1 MKKCAFIS
9 LFLLLNFNSFS
20 QKCDCTFNFKWLK
33 DTFEKNDA
41 GFEYILKKK
50 GQLAYNYLNQDI
62 SNRAQATNDFT
73 TCKSL
78 MEEWLRFFRKYHLS
92 ISLSDSLNK
101 LENIKYVDDL
111 NKSIANISKSTFDS
125 HEKFI
130 IDDDKWNLYLKNLD
144 ITSVEGVWSSPPY
157 TIGIIKDEN
166 IYKGFVIS
174 APGTPFRKGD
184 LKLKLTK
191 TNLGYTGMTYTKDF
205 KPVNGTQARYN
216 YIGPNN
222 LYVGT
227 LSLKRITP
235 TYQDPIELADYKN
248 SIYSDKP
255 YLVKLSDETV
265 YFLIP
270 SFDISQ
276 KKVIDSVILN
286 NENILSSAKNLII
299 DIRRNRG
306 GSDYSYE
313 NLLPFIHTSPIRSVG
328 VEYKSTPL
336 NNEAMLMIANDTLFN
351 RQTRE
356 WYKKSY
362 DNLQKNIGE
371 YILLTNK
378 PVTIDAINIKSKAP
392 LHIAILTD
400 NSTGSSAE
408 QFVLDAKQSSKV
420 KIYGKPT
427 LGSLDISNMNSTKSP
442 SGEFILRYGTSKSLR
457 IPEYQID
464 DIGLMPDVYLD
475 STIPDYLWVEFAK
488 SKLEKL

>member
-184 LKLKLTK
+184 LKLKLT
-191 TNLGYTGMTYTKDF
+191 L
-205 KPVNGTQARYN
+205 
-216 YIGPNN
+216 
-222 LYVGT
+222 
-227 LSLKRITP
+227 
-235 TYQDPIELADYKN
+235 
-248 SIYSDKP
+248 
-255 YLVKLSDETV
+255 
-265 YFLIP
+265 
-270 SFDISQ
+270 
-276 KKVIDSVILN
+276 VIL
-286 NENILSSAKNLII
+286 E
-299 DIRRNRG
+299 
-306 GSDYSYE
+306 
-313 NLLPFIHTSPIRSVG
+313 
-328 VEYKSTPL
+328 
-336 NNEAMLMIANDTLFN
+336 
-351 RQTRE
+351 
-356 WYKKSY
+356 
-362 DNLQKNIGE
+362 
-371 YILLTNK
+371 
-378 PVTIDAINIKSKAP
+378 
-392 LHIAILTD
+392 
-400 NSTGSSAE
+400 
-408 QFVLDAKQSSKV
+408 
-420 KIYGKPT
+420 
-427 LGSLDISNMNSTKSP
+427 
-442 SGEFILRYGTSKSLR
+442 
-457 IPEYQID
+457 
-464 DIGLMPDVYLD
+464 
-475 STIPDYLWVEFAK
+475 
-488 SKLEKL
+488 